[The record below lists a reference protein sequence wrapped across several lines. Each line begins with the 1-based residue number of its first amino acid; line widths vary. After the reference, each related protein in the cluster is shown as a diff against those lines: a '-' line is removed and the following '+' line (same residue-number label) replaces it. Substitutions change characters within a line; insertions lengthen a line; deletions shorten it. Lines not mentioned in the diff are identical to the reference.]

1 MTTAEVASILVLRW
15 VPFERR
21 LVDDEEVFYGRKQL
35 FCARARQAGSADDTA
50 QRLYLQGQM
59 FTLFSSVRG

>member
-35 FCARARQAGSADDTA
+35 FCARTRQAARPDDTA
-50 QRLYLQGQM
+50 QRLDLQACLL
-59 FTLFSSVRG
+59 TLFSSVRG